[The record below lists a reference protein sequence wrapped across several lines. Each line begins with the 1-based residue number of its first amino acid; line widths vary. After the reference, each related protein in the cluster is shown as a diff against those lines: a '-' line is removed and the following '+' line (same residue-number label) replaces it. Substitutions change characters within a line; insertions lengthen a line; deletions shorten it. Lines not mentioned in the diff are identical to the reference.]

1 MRVRSGVCVQHVVT
15 VSSGLGRGRRFF
27 FFFWTKE
34 KLCIKAA
41 EARDGRTEARDG
53 RTEARD
59 GRTSACM
66 SLPAVVPPAG
76 PLQVLAVGVL

>member
-53 RTEARD
+53 RT
-59 GRTSACM
+59 SACM